1 MKDVFFH
8 RLSKINHDYM
18 EEKITSTLIVTHLH
32 ITSVMSEKYD
42 MELMVPLDSTQLELY
57 YDTKNMKLC

>member
-18 EEKITSTLIVTHLH
+18 EEEITSTLIVTHLH

-42 MELMVPLDSTQLELY
+42 MELYTTLLH
-57 YDTKNMKLC
+57 NLC

>member
-18 EEKITSTLIVTHLH
+18 EEEITSTLIVTHLH

-42 MELMVPLDSTQLELY
+42 MELMVPFDSTQLELY